1 MQEQVRVFLEF
12 PVSMQRIECVLPCS
26 ASFRECM
33 KLLKPLLSS
42 GIGSSY
48 RIDEETCIYEKE
60 HLCQCDMDV
69 PLGSLKAEDGM
80 TFLML

>member
-12 PVSMQRIECVLPCS
+12 PVCQKSYECVLPYS
-26 ASFRECM
+26 ASFQECL

-42 GIGSSY
+42 EIGPWY
-48 RIDEETCIYEKE
+48 RIDEDTCIYEKE
-60 HLCQCDMDV
+60 HLFRCDMDV